1 MRVALLSFPLVLLG
15 CVDDTPET
23 LTVVVDAN
31 RARAQADQ
39 DKLAEMQRAV
49 DEARDELVR
58 TREDLTVLR
67 EKLVAAGAV
76 TAEEAK
82 KLEGKERALA
92 AREAALPAAE
102 RHGGAGGPGLTRADV
117 EALLQAQETR
127 LAALLGAAPAP
138 EAAPAAIKTDKGVVE
153 ALLTAL
159 ASERDERGLHVGD
172 LPRGRELLARAEAQL
187 RAGRTDD
194 ALATAQSLGA
204 EAAMTKVDLAFV
216 QRKYAR
222 ASGLLPALPGSAQG
236 KAKALLAEANER
248 VAAGD
253 AVGASRKLTAL
264 LLLAE

>member
-1 MRVALLSFPLVLLG
+1 MRAALLSFPLVLLG

-92 AREAALPAAE
+92 AREAGLPAGSRAA
-102 RHGGAGGPGLTRADV
+102 GAAGLTRADV

-127 LAALLGAAPAP
+127 LAALLGGAPAP

-159 ASERDERGLHVGD
+159 ARERDERGLHVGD

-204 EAAMTKVDLAFV
+204 EAAMTRVDLAFV